1 MLGMSVFFIA
11 LFSRTMRMYYPGRL
25 GLDAKVIIQKHKREQ
40 SMQSK
45 KLACLLMACAA
56 LLLSGCASFRN
67 NELADVGKLPDVSR
81 YANKPSVFVETHLF
95 RGDPGQASMEIL
107 TIKEKL
113 NASLKHTLDE
123 SAVFSKYSFD
133 EKDRATSDY
142 IIRLDIYNHGDFGL
156 AAVAGFISGLT
167 LTVIPAAATDNYT
180 LQAKLLDNKGNLI
193 NTSTNKDSITTWIG
207 ILFLPMAGNT
217 PEKALFGTL
226 DNQVKAVL
234 KELIESGKLKYSFLQ
249 RLQTQYFAG
258 QA

>member
-1 MLGMSVFFIA
+1 
-11 LFSRTMRMYYPGRL
+11 
-25 GLDAKVIIQKHKREQ
+25 
-40 SMQSK
+40 MQPK
-45 KLACLLMACAA
+45 KLACLFIACAT

-67 NELADVGKLPDVSR
+67 NELAEVGKLPDVSR
-81 YANKPSVFVETHLF
+81 HTNKPTIFVETHLF
-95 RGDPGQASMEIL
+95 RGDPGQASLEIL
-107 TIKEKL
+107 TVKEKL
-113 NASLKHTLDE
+113 NTTLGRTLDE
-123 SAVFSKYSFD
+123 SALFSKYSFD

-142 IIRLDIYNHGDFGL
+142 VIRLDIYNHGNVGL

-217 PEKALFGTL
+217 PEKAIFGTL
-226 DNQVKAVL
+226 ENQVKAVL
-234 KELIESGKLKYSFLQ
+234 KELVEGGKLKYSVLQ
-249 RLQTQYFAG
+249 RLQMQYLAG

>member
-1 MLGMSVFFIA
+1 
-11 LFSRTMRMYYPGRL
+11 
-25 GLDAKVIIQKHKREQ
+25 
-40 SMQSK
+40 MQAK
-45 KLACLLMACAA
+45 KLACVLMACAT
-56 LLLSGCASFRN
+56 LVLSGCASFRN
-67 NELADVGKLPDVSR
+67 NEVTEVGKLPDVSQ
-81 YANKPSVFVETHLF
+81 YTNKPSVFVEAHLY
-95 RGDPGQASMEIL
+95 RGDPGQASLEIL

-113 NASLKHTLDE
+113 NTALGRTLNE
-123 SAVFSKYSFD
+123 SALFSKYSFD

-142 IIRLDIYNHGDFGL
+142 VIRLDIYNHGNTGL

-180 LQAKLLDNKGNLI
+180 LQAKLLDNKGKLI

-226 DNQVKAVL
+226 ENQVKAVL
-234 KELIESGKLKYSFLQ
+234 KDLVEGGKLKYSVLQ
-249 RLQTQYFAG
+249 RLQMKSLAG